1 MSSITNG
8 SSDVVG
14 RKSKLPLSLKV
25 AYSAFMA
32 VLVPVYWY
40 HYGPTNF
47 LYFCD
52 IALFLT
58 LFAVWKEDGVSASAA
73 AVGILIP
80 QLFWCVDFSFELF
93 GQQLTGM
100 TSYMFDERRSG
111 FLRSLSLFHGWLPFL
126 LIYLV
131 YKLGYNNK
139 GLAAWTLLAWSA
151 CLIAFFFLPPA
162 GAAVPD
168 VNTPRNV
175 NYVFGMDDSQPQT
188 WLSAE
193 LYLASWMIGLLAA
206 FFIPTHITLKKLFQR
221 AE

>member
-1 MSSITNG
+1 MSAAAVNTTEPAATEH
-8 SSDVVG
+8 
-14 RKSKLPLSLKV
+14 RLPLTVKI
-25 AYSAFMA
+25 AYTAFMA

-58 LFAVWKEDGVSASAA
+58 LFAVWKEDSISASAA

-80 QLFWCVDFSFELF
+80 QLFWCIDFTSELF

-131 YKLGYNNK
+131 YKLGYHTK
-139 GLAAWTLLAWSA
+139 GLRVWTGLAWAA
-151 CLIAFFFLPPA
+151 CLIAFFLLPPA
-162 GAAVPD
+162 GAVVAD
-168 VNTPRNV
+168 VNTPLNV
-175 NYVFGMDDSQPQT
+175 NYVFGMDDTKPQT
-188 WLSAE
+188 WMPQEA
-193 LYLASWMIGLLAA
+193 YLICWMIGLLIS
-206 FFIPTHITLKKLFQR
+206 FFLPTHFTLKKFFKG
-221 AE
+221 A